1 MDGIWTDLSALLSVD
16 TQRLMQADMIFRF
29 CLQFL
34 LMVASAFFSGSETAL
49 FSLSR
54 LDLQQLRREHNPRF
68 ATLQT
73 LLERPRQ
80 LIISILCG
88 NEIINVAAAANMA
101 GILVALYGAELG
113 GVLNILVMVPLLLL
127 FGEVTPKTIAVSD
140 PVKVSTRII
149 AVPLSIWIK
158 FITPFRWLI
167 RLVADRFT
175 TWIVGEETTPE
186 NILQVDEFRTLV
198 DEVVK
203 GGELSA
209 RERSMIY
216 NLLEAGTTEVIEIM
230 IPRTQTAFID
240 VATPVP
246 VIIEQVR
253 TLRYMRLPVYQESR
267 DNLVGFIHA
276 EDILKRVLDDTD
288 FNTVKID
295 DILHPS
301 VIVPP
306 TKKVDEMFDFFLDH
320 KVQAAAVLNEFGGI
334 DGMVTLK
341 RILSFVFGKITP
353 ETAPQ
358 MVYEQTA
365 ENVFE
370 VAGDMKLTDFEDLT
384 NFGIT
389 DPRMTTIGGVFLRV
403 LDQLPKEGDQITIEG
418 VVLTVLKME
427 RHRIARLRAS
437 KGGGLT
443 ETTAFEE
450 ISQHDEKDMDN
461 K

>member
-1 MDGIWTDLSALLSVD
+1 MDGILIGLSTFLAVD
-16 TQRLMQADMIFRF
+16 PQRLLQVDMIFRIG
-29 CLQFL
+29 LQIL
-34 LMVASAFFSGSETAL
+34 LLTASAFFSGSETAL

-54 LDLQQLRREHNPRF
+54 LDLQQMRRAHNPRF
-68 ATLQT
+68 DLLHS

-88 NEIINVAAAANMA
+88 NEIINVAATANMT
-101 GILVALYGAELG
+101 GILVALYGAEQG

-149 AVPLSIWIK
+149 ALPLSIWVK
-158 FITPFRWLI
+158 LITPFRWVI
-167 RLVADRFT
+167 RLVADRLT
-175 TWIVGEETTPE
+175 TLLVGEETTAE

-203 GGELSA
+203 GGELSTS
-209 RERSMIY
+209 ERALIY

-240 VATPVP
+240 VETPVAEI
-246 VIIEQVR
+246 VEQVR
-253 TLRYMRLPVYQESR
+253 TLKYTRLPVFRETR

-276 EDILKRVLDDTD
+276 EDILQRVLDDTD
-288 FNTVKID
+288 FHTLKID
-295 DILHPS
+295 DILHPT

-334 DGMVTLK
+334 DGLVTLK
-341 RILSFVFGKITP
+341 SVLSFVFGKITP
-353 ETAPQ
+353 ETTPHL
-358 MVYEQTA
+358 VYAQLEK
-365 ENVFE
+365 NVFE
-370 VAGDMKLTDFEDLT
+370 VAGDMKLTDFEKLT

-389 DPRMTTIGGVFLRV
+389 DHRMTTVGGVALRV
-403 LDQLPKEGDQITIEG
+403 LDQLPQVGDEITIEG
-418 VVLTVLKME
+418 VMLTVLEMKG
-427 RHRIARLRAS
+427 HRIARLRAS
-437 KGGGLT
+437 KGGGPI
-443 ETTAFEE
+443 ETQKPV
-450 ISQHDEKDMDN
+450 IDVDIDN
-461 K
+461 N